1 MTAGR
6 GQNVM
11 MNMWIHVLQPTITS
25 WCPVPW
31 RCAHGNN
38 VTSLYYITE
47 HQSFQCT
54 MPLEHLS
61 RTKNVLPAFTVPLA
75 LPHCPILVM
84 RVSMTTSSR
93 RTRVVHCM
101 VLTWETKTTPLP
113 RSGGPWRTFCTQ
125 PTCEGGGR
133 VERRVTP
140 FSSLFKLVY
149 LHCRLTRSVRVVE
162 VEELVHKVK
171 DVQPYI
177 ALGSFV
183 AVTERGGA
191 GEAPVCV

>member
-1 MTAGR
+1 MGPGA
-6 GQNVM
+6 
-11 MNMWIHVLQPTITS
+11 HS
-25 WCPVPW
+25 VP
-31 RCAHGNN
+31 
-38 VTSLYYITE
+38 
-47 HQSFQCT
+47 
-54 MPLEHLS
+54 M
-61 RTKNVLPAFTVPLA
+61 
-75 LPHCPILVM
+75 
-84 RVSMTTSSR
+84 
-93 RTRVVHCM
+93 
-101 VLTWETKTTPLP
+101 
-113 RSGGPWRTFCTQ
+113 

-177 ALGSFV
+177 ALGSFA
-183 AVTERGGA
+183 AVTEGGGA